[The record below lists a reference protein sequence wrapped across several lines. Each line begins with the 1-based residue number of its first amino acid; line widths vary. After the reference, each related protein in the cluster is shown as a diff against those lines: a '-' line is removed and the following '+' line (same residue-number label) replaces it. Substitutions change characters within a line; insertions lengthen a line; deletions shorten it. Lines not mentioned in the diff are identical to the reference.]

1 MKTKN
6 KLKKEWHEQCREK
19 TLFCWLCGQ
28 LILREADISVDHVI
42 PRAKGGT
49 NAETNLQPAHSLCN
63 SIRGTRDPEVFRQI
77 LQKDYNGSIHAWWKV
92 LHLQHLEKIRQ

>member
-28 LILREADISVDHVI
+28 LILKESEISVDHAI
-42 PRAKGGT
+42 PQSKGGT
-49 NAETNLQPAHSLCN
+49 NVETNLQPAHILCN
-63 SIRGTRDPEVFRQI
+63 NIRDVMEPDVFRNI
-77 LQKDYNGSIHAWWKV
+77 LKKEYGGNIRAWWKV
-92 LHLQHLEKIRQ
+92 LHLKHLEKIRK